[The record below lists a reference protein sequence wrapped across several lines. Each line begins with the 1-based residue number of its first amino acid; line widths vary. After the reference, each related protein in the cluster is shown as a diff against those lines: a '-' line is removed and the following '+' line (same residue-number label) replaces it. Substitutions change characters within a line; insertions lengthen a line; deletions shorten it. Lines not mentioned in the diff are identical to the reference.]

1 MSQDQK
7 KCESDL
13 LEKSNLGKN
22 EIKERFNLL
31 AQQVKIDAKALVE
44 ALLTSNNQGKS
55 DFLLVMIYYEST

>member
-7 KCESDL
+7 KCEADL

-55 DFLLVMIYYEST
+55 DLLLV